1 MSGLETSKMR
11 VRQLS
16 RQPPYEAAIVLAEL
30 GVTAQ
35 KEVIRQLDPELA
47 AEIIV
52 EMGQLEQDILLAH
65 FKMLQPMVIDKKK
78 QKRIV
83 DAHPV

>member
-1 MSGLETSKMR
+1 MR

-16 RQPPYEAAIVLAEL
+16 RQPPHEAAIVLAEL

-65 FKMLQPMVIDKKK
+65 FKMLQPMVMDKKK